1 MFIVSAY
8 GQFPMMY
15 VYQEY
20 ASAVHQGLK
29 GYQRD
34 LYCSFS

>member
-8 GQFPMMY
+8 GQFPMMC

-34 LYCSFS
+34 KYCSFS